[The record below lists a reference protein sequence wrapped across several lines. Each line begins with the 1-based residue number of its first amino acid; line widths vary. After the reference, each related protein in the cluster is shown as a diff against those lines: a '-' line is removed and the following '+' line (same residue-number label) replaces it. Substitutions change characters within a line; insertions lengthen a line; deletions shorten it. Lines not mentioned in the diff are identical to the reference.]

1 MVPAKRAVYL
11 VLDTVLRTGSYQL
24 SSFDMDSGALATNQ
38 LADCLPPQL
47 SRPLLLQPR
56 KKKLAKKVAIANHA
70 GSCLREYGSS
80 ELESSPVR

>member
-24 SSFDMDSGALATNQ
+24 SSFDMDSGAIATNQ

-56 KKKLAKKVAIANHA
+56 KKKARKKGRH
-70 GSCLREYGSS
+70 S
-80 ELESSPVR
+80 EPYRILSEGIWEQRESSPVR

>member
-24 SSFDMDSGALATNQ
+24 SSFDMDSGAIATNQ

-47 SRPLLLQPR
+47 SRPLLLQPPKKAR
-56 KKKLAKKVAIANHA
+56 KKGRH
-70 GSCLREYGSS
+70 S
-80 ELESSPVR
+80 EPCRILSEGIWEQRESSPVR

>member
-24 SSFDMDSGALATNQ
+24 SSFDMDSGAIATNQ

-56 KKKLAKKVAIANHA
+56 KKLAKKVAIANHT